1 MKLSQLFGQTL
12 HEPPADTST
21 RLSASAEV
29 VSHQLLVQVGFI
41 CPRAGMDAVKS
52 AYTTNGTQAREKFE
66 V

>member
-1 MKLSQLFGQTL
+1 MKLSQLFSQTL

-41 CPRAGMDAVKS
+41 CPRAGMDAV
-52 AYTTNGTQAREKFE
+52 
-66 V
+66 